1 MVIYARFISL
11 HCETNVDQ
19 QVTTA
24 TGNEERR
31 SRRKQ
36 DSDLR
41 AGGWAEG
48 KKINKFSSF
57 FGGVLYW
64 DGMGT
69 RTIMRQMSE
78 PRTDILYYCCC
89 CCFGV
94 SVCFGV
100 R

>member
-48 KKINKFSSF
+48 KKKKN
-57 FGGVLYW
+57 
-64 DGMGT
+64 
-69 RTIMRQMSE
+69 
-78 PRTDILYYCCC
+78 
-89 CCFGV
+89 
-94 SVCFGV
+94 
-100 R
+100 

>member
-48 KKINKFSSF
+48 KKKKFSSF
-57 FGGVLYW
+57 FGGYCI
-64 DGMGT
+64 GMGGNT
-69 RTIMRQMSE
+69 HDNE
-78 PRTDILYYCCC
+78 AD
-89 CCFGV
+89 V
-94 SVCFGV
+94 
-100 R
+100 